1 MASGFLEVEEEEG
14 LEGGVRGLRSLLL
27 GPSFTW
33 VCLQATGEKREVEVE
48 VEACWEVEALGF
60 FLSDRMGELEA
71 DRGLFDPSESDFFE
85 EKKSLFLN
93 TISFIHCFLQAQRK
107 NERHH

>member
-33 VCLQATGEKREVEVE
+33 VCLQATGEKREVEV
-48 VEACWEVEALGF
+48 CWEVEALGF

-71 DRGLFDPSESDFFE
+71 DRGPFDPLESDFFE

-93 TISFIHCFLQAQRK
+93 TI
-107 NERHH
+107 